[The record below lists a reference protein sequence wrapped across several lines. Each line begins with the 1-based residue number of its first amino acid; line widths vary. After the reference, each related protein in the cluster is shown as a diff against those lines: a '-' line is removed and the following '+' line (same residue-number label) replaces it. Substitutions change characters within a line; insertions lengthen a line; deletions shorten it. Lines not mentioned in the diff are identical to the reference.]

1 VRGKK
6 KDPTTE
12 ARFYLSRRVFL
23 SFRHLYIELGC
34 STSIST
40 QVINGELVPRAGA
53 VRPHGHLK
61 MAKFTQH
68 FEDLLDYTKT
78 PLEW

>member
-1 VRGKK
+1 M
-6 KDPTTE
+6 
-12 ARFYLSRRVFL
+12 FFL
-23 SFRHLYIELGC
+23 LLHLPSLL
-34 STSIST
+34 
-40 QVINGELVPRAGA
+40 QVINGELVPRSGA

-68 FEDLLDYTKT
+68 FEDLLDFTKT

>member
-1 VRGKK
+1 
-6 KDPTTE
+6 
-12 ARFYLSRRVFL
+12 
-23 SFRHLYIELGC
+23 
-34 STSIST
+34 
-40 QVINGELVPRAGA
+40 VINGELVPRAGA